1 MVLDARAYETVTVP
15 AMDRTR
21 TNRRAIPAGAQLS
34 TWTAPDGWPL
44 RRFDWPG
51 GGERGRLLFQTGRGD
66 FIEKYIETFAHFVA
80 RGWSVTA
87 FDWRGQGGSGRHGP
101 DPRIGHIA
109 GFAISVR
116 DLTAFWVEWAA
127 EPGPRVVLGHSLGGH
142 LVHRALVEG
151 AIDPQAAVLVAPM
164 LGLTAPLGTALSG
177 WVARAFAGRG
187 DPARAAWKEGER
199 PGSRLS
205 RQALL
210 THDPARYADEQF
222 WLDCCPELKLGPP
235 SWAWLA
241 EAFASTA
248 AVAADP
254 RLATMAVPVLMLL
267 ADRDAL
273 VDSRAAERIARRM
286 RDATVVR
293 FGRESAH
300 EILREAD
307 GVRDCALAAI
317 DRFLDARAPR
327 A

>member
-1 MVLDARAYETVTVP
+1 MHQTASH
-15 AMDRTR
+15 
-21 TNRRAIPAGAQLS
+21 RRIIPPGAQLS

-44 RRFDWPG
+44 RRLDWHG
-51 GGERGRLLFQTGRGD
+51 TGDRGRLLFQTGRGD
-66 FIEKYIETFAHFVA
+66 FIEKYIESYGHFVA

-87 FDWRGQGGSGRHGP
+87 FDWRGQGGSGRLGAN
-101 DPRIGHIA
+101 PRIGHA
-109 GFAISVR
+109 TDFGRSVR
-116 DLTAFWVEWAA
+116 DLAAFWAAWAA
-127 EPGPRVVLGHSLGGH
+127 GPGPRVVLGHSMGGH
-142 LVHRALVEG
+142 LVQRALIEG

-164 LGLTAPLGTALSG
+164 LGLKAPLGPAFGG
-177 WVARAFAGRG
+177 WVARALVRRG

-210 THDPARYADEQF
+210 THDPDRYADELF
-222 WLDCCPELKLGPP
+222 WLDRCPDLKLGPP

-254 RLATMAVPVLMLL
+254 RLATMAVPILMLL

-273 VDSRAAERIARRM
+273 VDSRAAGRIAARM
-286 RDATVVR
+286 RDASVVR
-293 FGRESAH
+293 FGPESAH

-307 GVRDCALAAI
+307 GVRDRALAAI
-317 DRFLDARAPR
+317 DTFLDARAPR
-327 A
+327 G